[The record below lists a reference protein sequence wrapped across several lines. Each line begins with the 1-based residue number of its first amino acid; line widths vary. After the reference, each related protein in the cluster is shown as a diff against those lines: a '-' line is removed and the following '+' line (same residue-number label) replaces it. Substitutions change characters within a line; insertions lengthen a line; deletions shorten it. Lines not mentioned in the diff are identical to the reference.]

1 MAPADTKVPKKQ
13 RSIEKKQRI
22 KDAAIKLMSEKGY
35 HSTSSNEIAKEA
47 EVSIGTFYSY
57 FKDKKELYAE
67 LVADVYNMVLEPV
80 DFSTL
85 PENMSIEDTV
95 YMYISFVFKGH
106 EVMTDFQREIASLSE
121 QSDEFREIEMS
132 QKKEITEMFVQ
143 MLGEYKDE
151 IKVKDLKTASYI
163 ILTMVEAVIHDTM
176 FHNKGKNKK
185 AVMQEL
191 TALIVNYLF

>member
-1 MAPADTKVPKKQ
+1 
-13 RSIEKKQRI
+13 
-22 KDAAIKLMSEKGY
+22 
-35 HSTSSNEIAKEA
+35 
-47 EVSIGTFYSY
+47 
-57 FKDKKELYAE
+57 
-67 LVADVYNMVLEPV
+67 MVLEPV

-95 YMYISFVFKGH
+95 YMYISFIFKGH

-121 QSDEFREIEMS
+121 QSDEFREIEMTH
-132 QKKEITEMFVQ
+132 KKDITEMFIQ
-143 MLGEYKDE
+143 MLGEFKDE
-151 IKVKDLKTASYI
+151 VKVKDLKTASYI

-191 TALIVNYLF
+191 TSLIVNYLF